1 MILEEVAMMAV
12 NTLDYTIKKRAY
24 LKFESEVYPKICAEV
39 RRLGQIARES
49 GLPRV
54 CNLGEEYQSFGELP
68 RIYLEP
74 WMQGYDG
81 IDPNRE
87 LEEFI
92 KVEKYLD
99 TLPLHKLNEEDL

>member
-1 MILEEVAMMAV
+1 MSIESTEENWYA
-12 NTLDYTIKKRAY
+12 NY
-24 LKFESEVYPKICAEV
+24 LKFESEIYPKIRAEC

-49 GLPRV
+49 GLLRV
-54 CNLGEEYQSFGELP
+54 CNMEDHKTSSGEYL
-68 RIYLEP
+68 RVYLEA

-92 KVEKYLD
+92 EVEKYLD
-99 TLPLHKLNEEDL
+99 TLPLRKLNEEDL

>member
-1 MILEEVAMMAV
+1 MSIESTEENWYA
-12 NTLDYTIKKRAY
+12 NY

>member
-1 MILEEVAMMAV
+1 MSIESTEENWRELEEF
-12 NTLDYTIKKRAY
+12 IKYANY
-24 LKFESEVYPKICAEV
+24 LKFESEIYPKMCREA
-39 RRLGQIARES
+39 RRLGQIAKES

-54 CNLGEEYQSFGELP
+54 CNLGEEYQTPSGEFL
-68 RIYLEP
+68 RVYLEP

-99 TLPLHKLNEEDL
+99 TLPLRKANEEDL

>member
-1 MILEEVAMMAV
+1 MSIESTEENWYA
-12 NTLDYTIKKRAY
+12 NY
-24 LKFESEVYPKICAEV
+24 LKFESEIYPKMCREA
-39 RRLGQIARES
+39 RRLGQIAKES

-54 CNLGEEYQSFGELP
+54 CNLGEEYQTPSGEFL
-68 RIYLEP
+68 RVYLEP

-99 TLPLHKLNEEDL
+99 TLPLRKANEEDL